1 MGFGQQV
8 LTPHWQGCLSDYV
21 TGLAWSPDSQILAIT
36 TSAGEMMLW
45 QRESLSVL
53 PLMVV
58 KDQTLDCLGFS
69 TEGQYLA
76 AGGQGRIWIWDLSQP
91 GLLAAE
97 LNLGNVWVDRLS
109 WHPYSP
115 QLAFSVGK
123 YVQVWNAIT
132 QDIEVTLPFEASS
145 VLDLTWHP
153 HGHGLTVAGYQ
164 GVKIWN
170 VADWDEDPYVI
181 EIPSATLAVSWSPEG
196 RFLASGNLDRT
207 IILTEWGNPDPWA
220 MTGFPGKVRQLI
232 WSDQLT
238 SAQAPLLVALAAEN
252 LVVWHKEQSEAAGWV
267 AEPLSVHE
275 ATVRA
280 AAFQPGSFLLASAG
294 SDGCLYLWTKVGVL
308 GQMLEGV
315 EQGFSCLSWDPQGH
329 FLAAGGE
336 AGEILIWTQTSSG
349 KGFGRSNREHK
360 GLRSRRN

>member
-1 MGFGQQV
+1 MGVGQQV
-8 LTPHWQGCLSDYV
+8 VVPHWQGRLSDYV
-21 TGLAWSPDSQILAIT
+21 TGMAWSPDSRILAIT
-36 TSAGEMMLW
+36 SSAGEMMLW
-45 QRESLSVL
+45 QRESRSLF

-58 KDQTLDCLGFS
+58 RDQTLDCLGFS
-69 TEGQYLA
+69 AEGRYLA

-91 GLLAAE
+91 GLLLAN
-97 LNLGNVWVDRLS
+97 LDLGNAWVDRLS
-109 WHPYSP
+109 WHPHLP

-123 YVQVWNAIT
+123 YVQVWDAVT

-153 HGHGLTVAGYQ
+153 HGQGLTVAGYQ

-170 VADWDEDPYVI
+170 VADWGEDPYVI
-181 EIPSATLAVSWSPEG
+181 EIPSATLAVAWSLEG

-207 IILTEWGNPDPWA
+207 IILTEWGNPEPWA

-238 SAQAPLLVALAAEN
+238 SAQAPLLVALAAES
-252 LVVWHKEQSEAAGWV
+252 LVVWRKENSAEIGWV
-267 AEPLSVHE
+267 AEPLSVHQ

-294 SDGCLYLWTKVGVL
+294 SDGWLGLWTKVGVL
-308 GQMLEGV
+308 GQLIEGV
-315 EQGFSCLSWDPQGH
+315 EQGFSCLNWDPQGQ

-336 AGEILIWTQTSSG
+336 AGEILIWTKTVSG
-349 KGFGRSNREHK
+349 KGFGPSSKRGRK
-360 GLRSRRN
+360 KF